1 MKAFAPTTEES
12 ALFVTQYYRPEWI
25 GSGPY
30 CGDMAEWLTSHEFG
44 VRVLTGRPHYPGDAI
59 FADYRSGDRD
69 DEVLD
74 GVAVT
79 RVPNRILP
87 GGGALRRMA
96 TDAHFLMRSLVE
108 LARGRVRRRDLVVS
122 LCPSILTVILGNV
135 MTRRG
140 GRHVAVI
147 HDIESGLAEGLGMLG
162 GGLFLGLLRVV
173 ERLALN
179 RADLVLVLSENMRDQ
194 LRERGVT
201 APIRVLPI
209 WIDTDAIHPIDPR
222 KPHQTTIVYSGNFGR
237 KQSLSQ
243 ILDLA
248 SIMQS
253 ERPDVRI
260 VLRGEGR
267 EAQPL
272 METAHALGLRN
283 IEFRPLLP
291 PKHLNEALAEG
302 DVHLV
307 PQNPQAADYAVPS
320 KIFAIMSAGRPFIA
334 TAEPGS
340 LLWRLQE
347 ETGAFLCVPPN
358 EPETFAEAV
367 LRLAENDRL
376 CADLGARGRAY
387 VLAHHAKPKVLHEF
401 LTAVRGES

>member
-30 CGDMAEWLTSHEFG
+30 CGDMAEWLTSHHFG
-44 VRVLTGRPHYPGDAI
+44 VHVLTGRPHYPGDAI

-69 DEVLD
+69 NEVLD

-79 RVPNRILP
+79 RVANRILP

-108 LARGRVRRRDLVVS
+108 LARGRVHRRSIVVS

-135 MTRRG
+135 MTERG

-147 HDIESGLAEGLGMLG
+147 HDIESGLAEGLGLLG
-162 GGLFLGLLRVV
+162 GGLILGFLRIV

-179 RADLVLVLSENMRDQ
+179 RTDLVLVLSENMRHQ
-194 LRERGVT
+194 LQARGVT

-209 WIDTDAIHPIDPR
+209 WIDTDTIHPIDDPKPR
-222 KPHQTTIVYSGNFGR
+222 QTTVVYSGNFGR
-237 KQSLSQ
+237 KQALSQ

-248 SIMQS
+248 SLMQKES
-253 ERPDVRI
+253 PDVRI

-267 EAQPL
+267 EANAL

-283 IEFRPLLP
+283 LEFRPLLP
-291 PKHLNEALAEG
+291 PRHLNEALAEG
-302 DVHLV
+302 DIHLV

-320 KIFAIMSAGRPFIA
+320 KIFAIMAAGRPFIA

-358 EPETFAEAV
+358 EPEAFAAAV
-367 LRLAENDRL
+367 SRLADDDALRAE
-376 CADLGARGRAY
+376 LGARGRAY
-387 VLAHHAKPKVLHEF
+387 VLACHAKPKVLHEF